1 VEREA
6 SKAAQRAANQHTREL
21 EELEGAIK
29 ALEARL
35 AGLSRALEL
44 AGSAQEVERVRG
56 LGIEYRQVEAELQTS
71 LARWAEVA
79 G

>member
-1 VEREA
+1 MEREA
-6 SKAAQRAANQHTREL
+6 TKAAQRAASQHAREL
-21 EELEGAIK
+21 EELEGTIK

-35 AGLSRALEL
+35 AGLSHALEL

-56 LGIEYRQVEAELQTS
+56 LGIEYRQVEAELQAS